1 MHSVM
6 RLCLGLALGSTVLA
20 VAPARAWQ
28 DQPILSAEAE
38 FERFARSA
46 KRLFVSGRYAEA
58 LQMSREAHA
67 FAAAELGPTH
77 PFALRALNDIAVIH
91 QLRGELDLALPLAL
105 RAAGELERTV
115 GPDHAETLTALANLA
130 QLQLAR
136 GEKAQAEALL
146 RRVHATRERVLGKSE
161 EATLEALLELAI
173 FLKKDGRL
181 RELAPRLTAA
191 AEASSASQGPD
202 SAITRDLTA
211 AAAEARGETATAAR
225 DGD

>member
-1 MHSVM
+1 MPSMQSVM
-6 RLCLGLALGSTVLA
+6 RLCLGLALGSGALA
-20 VAPARAWQ
+20 ATPVWAGQ
-28 DQPILSAEAE
+28 DQAILSAEAE

-77 PFALRALNDIAVIH
+77 PFALRALNDIAVVH

-130 QLQLAR
+130 HLHLSRGDKKLA
-136 GEKAQAEALL
+136 EPLL
-146 RRVHATRERVLGKSE
+146 RRVHASRERALGAGN

-173 FLKKDGRL
+173 FLKKEGKL
-181 RELAPRLTAA
+181 RELAPRLAAA
-191 AEASSASQGPD
+191 AETSLASNGAD

-211 AAAEARGETATAAR
+211 AAAEARNPS
-225 DGD
+225 

>member
-1 MHSVM
+1 MQSLI
-6 RLCLGLALGSTVLA
+6 RLCLGLALGSGALGA
-20 VAPARAWQ
+20 APALASQ
-28 DQPILSAEAE
+28 NQPILSAEAE
-38 FERFARSA
+38 FERFARAA

-77 PFALRALNDIAVIH
+77 PFALRALNDIAVVH
-91 QLRGELDLALPLAL
+91 QLRGEHDLALPLAL

-130 QLQLAR
+130 QLHLSRGDKKLA
-136 GEKAQAEALL
+136 EPLL
-146 RRVHATRERVLGKSE
+146 RRVHASRERALGAGD

-173 FLKKDGRL
+173 FLKKEGRL
-181 RELAPRLTAA
+181 RELAPRLAAA
-191 AEASSASQGPD
+191 AETSLASQGAD

-211 AAAEARGETATAAR
+211 AAAEASNPS
-225 DGD
+225 